1 MDANDPRLTV
11 GADLLRRIGGADH
24 ERGIAGLRE
33 FSPSTVEL
41 TVAFAFGEVLSRSGL
56 GLRERQC
63 CTIAILLA
71 NGSAQAQLKF
81 HMAGLLNVG
90 GGVDDIVEL
99 LFLATALVGFPAAI
113 AGADLLREL
122 IAERSIAYRPHAASV
137 PDDRY
142 GRGRESMRRLLA
154 IDPEHYAAAFAE
166 VSPALARWAV
176 EYEFGDVLARDA
188 LPATTRQ
195 LAAIMML
202 AARGNRD
209 ELLFTHLRGSLA
221 AGLDR
226 TMLEEALIQL
236 AVYAGFPAALNA
248 CTIAAA
254 ACGAPTDPVGPPPAP
269 SSAPAVISHRRDLG
283 FRTLDASSGEHGA
296 AVVNGFDDIA
306 PDIGRFIVEH
316 SYGDVFSRPGLDA
329 KVRELT
335 TIATLVASMSA
346 VDEKPLGVHVAAAL
360 KLGATREEV
369 IEIVLNAT
377 QYRGHPA
384 AQRAA
389 KIVGAALDAD
399 G

>member
-99 LFLATALVGFPAAI
+99 LVLATALVGFPAAI

-122 IAERSIAYRPHAASV
+122 IAERSLAYRPHAASV

-154 IDPEHYAAAFAE
+154 IDPEHYAVAVAE

-188 LPATTRQ
+188 LPTATRQ

-226 TMLEEALIQL
+226 TMLEE
-236 AVYAGFPAALNA
+236 G
-248 CTIAAA
+248 
-254 ACGAPTDPVGPPPAP
+254 
-269 SSAPAVISHRRDLG
+269 
-283 FRTLDASSGEHGA
+283 
-296 AVVNGFDDIA
+296 
-306 PDIGRFIVEH
+306 
-316 SYGDVFSRPGLDA
+316 
-329 KVRELT
+329 
-335 TIATLVASMSA
+335 
-346 VDEKPLGVHVAAAL
+346 
-360 KLGATREEV
+360 
-369 IEIVLNAT
+369 
-377 QYRGHPA
+377 
-384 AQRAA
+384 
-389 KIVGAALDAD
+389 
-399 G
+399 